1 MISASLLLAAAP
13 FWLSDGS
20 VSEPQ
25 TTVSPGSY
33 AIFYGEQLA
42 LRDRLIQSEVVR
54 LDGGGFVVADLDATL
69 ATNLTARGVEL
80 TPLPANGP
88 LWMVPARHTTE
99 VDPASVVYR
108 SAEGT
113 LLLSSDSD
121 LRKQLAG
128 HAHCGLQPVPATTLR
143 PTPPLMWRGRVGA
156 GAVAAMTAADPRIQV
171 LVDQVDKANMQATV
185 TSLSANFTRYA
196 ESSGAVTAQNDLQAW
211 ANALGLATST
221 QSFGAQYSHNVIAEI
236 PGTVSPEKIVV
247 IGAHYDSV
255 NWQDGTSAISPGAD
269 DNASG
274 SSGVLEAARVLSQGG
289 PFEHTLRFVWF
300 SGEELGL
307 LGAYA
312 NAQASQQAGQEI
324 IAMINMDM
332 NAYRNPGDTRD
343 VDFATNNT
351 TASLNDFC
359 RAIGALYVPNW
370 ADTSGVL
377 TAGSSDHAAYFQT
390 GFPATF
396 FFEDLSEYYQNIHTA
411 LDTMALSTTDF
422 DLAQMIVRGVVA
434 SAATLA
440 EPVDLAIAHTPL
452 TDSLSGFG
460 PYLATANVTSLT
472 GDTVT
477 AVDFV
482 YSIGG
487 GPDIVLP
494 MTFVGND
501 TYQVLV
507 PGVGSP
513 VSVAYQ
519 IQAFDDVGGMEVAPE
534 GLDERYTFFVGT
546 KNVVFADD
554 FEGPTDNG
562 WTHGQIATQDD
573 WQRGVPQGKA
583 GDPASAAKGT
593 SAWGNDLGISG
604 FNGSYQPNVNNWL
617 RSPSIDASGAS
628 GLHLEFERW
637 LTVET
642 AVYDQAQVWVAGQKV
657 WENSAVGD
665 TVDSAWTAQSIDVS
679 AVADGN
685 PNVQIEFRLLSD
697 GGLEF
702 GGWNVDDLRLV
713 EYGPA
718 PLPPV
723 PSFSMSPSAVEAIGG
738 QTITVT
744 GTGLSG
750 VTAVTVDGNSVAF
763 EQGVGELSF
772 VVPMQADL
780 ASKAVQVT
788 NVTGSSSAS
797 LSILPNA
804 ATQLLGPAAAPL
816 GSPVTFTVGAPS
828 GQFAWLL
835 YSAALG
841 ATPLP
846 GFVDLSIGS
855 GQTGLIQIGASG
867 ALNPA
872 GNRAFA
878 LTLPSKPSLSGLTV
892 GAEGLAYDF
901 VQGFTATGAHLFTFL

>member
-42 LRDRLIQSEVVR
+42 LRDRLIKSEVVR

-332 NAYRNPGDTRD
+332 
-343 VDFATNNT
+343 
-351 TASLNDFC
+351 
-359 RAIGALYVPNW
+359 
-370 ADTSGVL
+370 
-377 TAGSSDHAAYFQT
+377 
-390 GFPATF
+390 
-396 FFEDLSEYYQNIHTA
+396 
-411 LDTMALSTTDF
+411 
-422 DLAQMIVRGVVA
+422 
-434 SAATLA
+434 
-440 EPVDLAIAHTPL
+440 IA
-452 TDSLSGFG
+452 
-460 PYLATANVTSLT
+460 
-472 GDTVT
+472 
-477 AVDFV
+477 
-482 YSIGG
+482 
-487 GPDIVLP
+487 
-494 MTFVGND
+494 
-501 TYQVLV
+501 
-507 PGVGSP
+507 
-513 VSVAYQ
+513 
-519 IQAFDDVGGMEVAPE
+519 
-534 GLDERYTFFVGT
+534 
-546 KNVVFADD
+546 
-554 FEGPTDNG
+554 
-562 WTHGQIATQDD
+562 
-573 WQRGVPQGKA
+573 
-583 GDPASAAKGT
+583 
-593 SAWGNDLGISG
+593 
-604 FNGSYQPNVNNWL
+604 
-617 RSPSIDASGAS
+617 
-628 GLHLEFERW
+628 
-637 LTVET
+637 
-642 AVYDQAQVWVAGQKV
+642 
-657 WENSAVGD
+657 
-665 TVDSAWTAQSIDVS
+665 
-679 AVADGN
+679 
-685 PNVQIEFRLLSD
+685 
-697 GGLEF
+697 
-702 GGWNVDDLRLV
+702 
-713 EYGPA
+713 
-718 PLPPV
+718 
-723 PSFSMSPSAVEAIGG
+723 
-738 QTITVT
+738 
-744 GTGLSG
+744 
-750 VTAVTVDGNSVAF
+750 
-763 EQGVGELSF
+763 
-772 VVPMQADL
+772 
-780 ASKAVQVT
+780 
-788 NVTGSSSAS
+788 
-797 LSILPNA
+797 
-804 ATQLLGPAAAPL
+804 
-816 GSPVTFTVGAPS
+816 
-828 GQFAWLL
+828 
-835 YSAALG
+835 
-841 ATPLP
+841 
-846 GFVDLSIGS
+846 
-855 GQTGLIQIGASG
+855 
-867 ALNPA
+867 
-872 GNRAFA
+872 
-878 LTLPSKPSLSGLTV
+878 
-892 GAEGLAYDF
+892 
-901 VQGFTATGAHLFTFL
+901 